1 MAYAYLRLILTS
13 KNVAKPLLWLVE
25 IEITHRTIPVLRSHA
40 QTIFRGDP
48 NVIVVGVLKV
58 HPRRVDGSFA
68 AQFVGYRRGT
78 DANSIIQC
86 FPDCVRDFGTAA
98 RDAHIK
104 NL

>member
-1 MAYAYLRLILTS
+1 MP
-13 KNVAKPLLWLVE
+13 K
-25 IEITHRTIPVLRSHA
+25 
-40 QTIFRGDP
+40 TIFRGDP

-58 HPRRVDGSFA
+58 NPRMVDGSFA

>member
-1 MAYAYLRLILTS
+1 MAYIRILTS
-13 KNVAKPLLWLVE
+13 DIVIEDRGQTIAVVE

-48 NVIVVGVLKV
+48 NGIVVGVLKV

-86 FPDCVRDFGTAA
+86 LPDCVRDFGTAA